1 MPAPRG
7 KKGFHRVPLSSEE
20 SNTETET
27 EPCGEELPMDI
38 DDAPSMES
46 PLHERFV
53 KTTHERCGPFS
64 LVALSQT
71 YHTKCVVK

>member
-38 DDAPSMES
+38 DDAPSMEGPLTMS
-46 PLHERFV
+46 PWDGAKIPQPLQ
-53 KTTHERCGPFS
+53 G
-64 LVALSQT
+64 L
-71 YHTKCVVK
+71 